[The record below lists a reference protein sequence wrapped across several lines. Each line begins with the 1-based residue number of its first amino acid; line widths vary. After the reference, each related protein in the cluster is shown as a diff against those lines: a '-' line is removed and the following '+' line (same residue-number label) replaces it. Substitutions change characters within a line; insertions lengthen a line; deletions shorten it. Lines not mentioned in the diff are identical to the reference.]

1 MTALDS
7 TPRRPRAFWNDVR
20 FFVGLGLIVASV
32 VGVWATVTVARQ
44 TVPVFA
50 AARTIVPGDEVT
62 ADDLRVV
69 EAALGAAEGIYMS
82 PDALTPGTIA
92 TRTVAEGELVPV
104 SALED
109 DARARVTTVVVQ
121 TTTAVPSDVV
131 PGSVVE
137 LWASPVLEQGAFG
150 TPAILVAD
158 ATVAAVDEADSL
170 LGARGS
176 ALELVVPRSD
186 VAAVLQAVAASAALS
201 IVPAAGGA

>member
-7 TPRRPRAFWNDVR
+7 PPRRPRAFWNDLR
-20 FFVGLGLIVASV
+20 FFVGLALIVASV
-32 VGVWATVTVARQ
+32 AGVWLTVTAARQ
-44 TVPVFA
+44 TSPVFA

-62 ADDLRVV
+62 ASDLRVV
-69 EAALGAAEGIYMS
+69 EAALGTAQDAYMT
-82 PDALTPGTIA
+82 PDALVPGSIA

-104 SALED
+104 NALQ
-109 DARARVTTVVVQ
+109 DAARGRMTTVVVQ
-121 TTTAVPSDVV
+121 TMTAVPSGVV
-131 PGSVVE
+131 TGAVVE
-137 LWASPVLEQGAFG
+137 LWAAPALEQGAFG

-158 ATVAAVDEADSL
+158 ATVAAVEEADSL

-176 ALELVVPRSD
+176 TLELVVPRSD

>member
-7 TPRRPRAFWNDVR
+7 PPRRPRAFWNDMR

-32 VGVWATVTVARQ
+32 AGVWLTVTAARQ

-50 AARTIVPGDEVT
+50 AARTIVPGDEVS
-62 ADDLRVV
+62 AADLRVV
-69 EAALGAAEGIYMS
+69 EASLGTSEGAYLT
-82 PDALTPGTIA
+82 PGALTPGAVA

-104 SALED
+104 SAVADGE
-109 DARARVTTVVVQ
+109 RTRTTTVVVQ

-131 PGSVVE
+131 VGSVVE
-137 LWASPVLEQGAFG
+137 LWASPALEQGAFG

-158 ATVAAVDEADSL
+158 ATVAAVKEADSL

-201 IVPAAGGA
+201 VVPAAGGA